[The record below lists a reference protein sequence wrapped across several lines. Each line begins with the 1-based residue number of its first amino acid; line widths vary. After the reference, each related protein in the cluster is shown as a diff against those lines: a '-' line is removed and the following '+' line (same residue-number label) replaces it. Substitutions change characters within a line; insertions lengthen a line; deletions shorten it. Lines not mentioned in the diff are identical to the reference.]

1 MTGSPAPGARSVVVA
16 GGAGAVGTMLAD
28 RWRADGNT
36 VHVLDARCGD
46 DIRCPGPEASARL
59 YEADVVALAVPEEV
73 ALTAVEAL
81 RSRLRPTALVV
92 ETLSVKSQFATAV
105 ADLGGADPDL
115 GGADPDRGGPI
126 VGINPMFAPSLGLPG
141 RPVAVVV
148 HRDGPGADGLLEDLA
163 RWGARIE
170 VTTADRHDRVCAAVQ
185 ALTHATILAFG
196 CALADLGVDA
206 DEAAALAT
214 PPFTT
219 MSALLARVTGGSP
232 AVYRDVQ
239 ASNPCAPA
247 AREALAR
254 AVSRVSAAA
263 DGDTDD
269 FTALLVDAGVPLGGH
284 ADEYAKLCA
293 RMFEGL
299 SP

>member
-73 ALTAVEAL
+73 ALTAVRAL

-92 ETLSVKSQFATAV
+92 ETLSVKSQFAAAV
-105 ADLGGADPDL
+105 ADLDGADRD
-115 GGADPDRGGPI
+115 GPT

-219 MSALLARVTGGSP
+219 MSALLARVTDGSP

-263 DGDTDD
+263 DGATDD
-269 FTALLVDAGVPLGGH
+269 FTALLVGAGVPLGSH